1 MIDGERFYF
10 PYGIGMKEFFLMNEY
25 EFFPR
30 VSKIP
35 YEYSVCFFY
44 ERDSSLEDLGQSLG
58 SYRFSAVGIG
68 VLCVHLSLFL
78 FAIFVGINII
88 LLKQVP
94 LLLGISL
101 KTFNN
106 VIVIK
111 KKVKLQRLNN
121 NIINL

>member
-1 MIDGERFYF
+1 MMIDGERFYF

-68 VLCVHLSLFL
+68 VLCVHLVLIFICNLCGYKYHIIKTSP
-78 FAIFVGINII
+78 FASRD
-88 LLKQVP
+88 K
-94 LLLGISL
+94 S
-101 KTFNN
+101 KD
-106 VIVIK
+106 
-111 KKVKLQRLNN
+111 LQ
-121 NIINL
+121 